1 MLYGYSEAIVPRP
14 PDWDENTV
22 VTGYWFLDSPAGWQ
36 PPAGLVEYLAE
47 GPPPVYV
54 GFGSMFMEGGPQKT
68 ALVLEA
74 LAAGRHHGFDI
85 MDATDLPS
93 GTVYPIL
100 RRIEEEGLVKAR
112 WERDGAARR
121 EQRPPRRYYEL
132 TAAGHDRLAEART
145 RFRAMA
151 ALGAQMAR
159 RLKPA

>member
-1 MLYGYSEAIVPRP
+1 MTY
-14 PDWDENTV
+14 
-22 VTGYWFLDSPAGWQ
+22 Q
-36 PPAGLVEYLAE
+36 
-47 GPPPVYV
+47 
-54 GFGSMFMEGGPQKT
+54 T

-74 LAAGRHHGFDI
+74 LAAGRHHGWDI

-100 RRIEEEGLVKAR
+100 RRIEEEGLVRAR
-112 WERDGAARR
+112 WEREGAARR

-151 ALGAQMAR
+151 ALGAYMAR